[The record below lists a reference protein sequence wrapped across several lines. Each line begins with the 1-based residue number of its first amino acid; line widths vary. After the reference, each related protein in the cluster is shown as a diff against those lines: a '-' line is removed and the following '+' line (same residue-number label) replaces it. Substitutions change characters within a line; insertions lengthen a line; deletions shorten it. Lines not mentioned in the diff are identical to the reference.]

1 MADKNF
7 ADKKVGEFSLM
18 DGFLITASK
27 IGTEEVLSRVPF
39 VGNGTYKSGAIKV
52 IGAIVGS
59 MATKNKYA
67 QYLASGLLIDGA
79 EDILS
84 NLKGQVPL
92 VNKAS
97 NQGEV
102 IM

>member
-1 MADKNF
+1 MTKILDN
-7 ADKKVGEFSLM
+7 KVGDFTLM

-59 MATKNKYA
+59 MASRNKYV
-67 QYLASGLLIDGA
+67 QYLSSGLLIDGA

-84 NLKGQVPL
+84 NLKNQSSL